1 MASDHPNLLSLQAQP
16 HLEPD
21 AQAQAQ
27 AQAKAQAKAEAEAE
41 AKVHPDACFDANWL
55 ALRRTADSAARA
67 PELEAHAAD
76 WLRQRRMATAPAR
89 PLRLLD
95 LGSGSG
101 ANPCTSPLACPA
113 SSSGR

>member
-21 AQAQAQ
+21 AQAHAKAQAE

-55 ALRRTADSAARA
+55 ALRRTAVA
-67 PELEAHAAD
+67 PG
-76 WLRQRRMATAPAR
+76 P
-89 PLRLLD
+89 
-95 LGSGSG
+95 
-101 ANPCTSPLACPA
+101 
-113 SSSGR
+113 